1 MHILST
7 GWSTAAEVAKRAMVK
22 YQSPKKRKQ
31 VADIITVDQVSNTP
45 TSTTHSNYNLT
56 TTVNVELDYFF
67 SLPDMCSGV
76 IKIFK

>member
-1 MHILST
+1 
-7 GWSTAAEVAKRAMVK
+7 MVK

-56 TTVNVELDYFF
+56 TTVNVELDYFK
-67 SLPDMCSGV
+67 M
-76 IKIFK
+76 I